1 MFKIVGF
8 FTRSLVSVLFVF
20 SNIEDISPKASSTF
34 SSLIAPLTQCSRCPS
49 TIICPTL
56 CNADFA
62 AFFGVAMVIHPNKT
76 FDQIFADYRGW
87 ANEQDKE
94 IGKNRRDKYELKH
107 FYKDAEGKSNWNSAD
122 YYLYRNNGQWEYA
135 EDLEKYNNKWEFVIP
150 KENEPLMK
158 QDETYLM
165 LFPYCV
171 DCFDNGKRDYWDYW
185 TGKFLIFESTTGP
198 HTLHGSSFVGAK
210 ATYTIPTPDPDE
222 NSQEIGGAKIEDVTW
237 SYSDESGVI
246 NTLSTMSGDNGG
258 SYAAVSGNS
267 TFSMMETKDFNVL
280 AYYEEVQN
288 EGFIYGVEVPEE
300 GEEVEGVEIQPTQ
313 SFLYTN
319 LPKIMKF
326 FIRILMRMVIKLK
339 N

>member
-1 MFKIVGF
+1 M
-8 FTRSLVSVLFVF
+8 
-20 SNIEDISPKASSTF
+20 
-34 SSLIAPLTQCSRCPS
+34 
-49 TIICPTL
+49 
-56 CNADFA
+56 
-62 AFFGVAMVIHPNKT
+62 
-76 FDQIFADYRGW
+76 
-87 ANEQDKE
+87 
-94 IGKNRRDKYELKH
+94 KH
-107 FYKDAEGKSNWNSAD
+107 FYKTTNDQGKEVSNWDKAD
-122 YYLYRNNGQWEYA
+122 YYLYKNNGQWEYNEL
-135 EDLEKYNNKWEFVIP
+135 EDRYNNQWDFVIP

-210 ATYTIPTPDPDE
+210 ASYTLSTLDSDESQE

-237 SYSDESGVI
+237 SYSDESGLI
-246 NTLSTMSGDNGG
+246 KTLSTMSGDEGG
-258 SYAAVSGNS
+258 SYATVSGNS

-288 EGFIYGVEVPEE
+288 EGFIYGVEEPKE

-319 LPKIMKF
+319 LPKIMPSLISVLRDGTIVSRGTTSGDGNTTGTHMPTVGGGNDL
-326 FIRILMRMVIKLK
+326 FITAINGGINVAVAYPQHVRVLSATGATIYSGMVQTAVDVNLPTDGIYIVSGEREVQKILY
-339 N
+339 